1 MKSRAVDWKT
11 GRKPTGRDL
20 TDASLQLAVY
30 RLAWSRLHG
39 IPLENIGAS
48 FVYIAHGEE
57 RTMEALPGEE
67 ELERILREALG
78 RPAQPTRSKA

>member
-1 MKSRAVDWKT
+1 MDWKT
-11 GRKPTGRDL
+11 GRVPTGRDL
-20 TDASLQLAVY
+20 ENKALQLAVY
-30 RLAWSRLHG
+30 RLAFSRLHG

-78 RPAQPTRSKA
+78 SP